1 MSLAESVP
9 SSYQTSALDQAV
21 EKLWNAG
28 VVVVTTSGNLGPNSV
43 YYAPG
48 NDPFVI
54 TVGASDSNDTLPTAD
69 DIVAG
74 FSSYG
79 VTADGFVKPEI
90 VATGRHIVSNVPIGS
105 MLDYSAPDANHLEPG
120 YIMANGTS
128 FAAPQVAGAAA
139 LLLQRNPPLTPN
151 QVKWLL
157 AGSGRPVTGSN
168 APGLDIAGAL
178 AYNGP
183 LQSANQGIAASTGR
197 DRAQQRQRPR

>member
-1 MSLAESVP
+1 MLANKTIYNIRVVNMSLAESVP

-54 TVGASDSNDTLPTAD
+54 TVGASDSNDTLDTAD

-90 VATGRHIVSNVPIGS
+90 VATGRHIVSNVP
-105 MLDYSAPDANHLEPG
+105 SARCSTTRRPTRT
-120 YIMANGTS
+120 TS
-128 FAAPQVAGAAA
+128 SPATSWRTARPSPPRRSPAPSRSCCSA
-139 LLLQRNPPLTPN
+139 T
-151 QVKWLL
+151 
-157 AGSGRPVTGSN
+157 RP
-168 APGLDIAGAL
+168 
-178 AYNGP
+178 
-183 LQSANQGIAASTGR
+183 
-197 DRAQQRQRPR
+197 